1 MSVANTGNGTVT
13 TVGYLPVLVANTTT
27 TVPEDPSATTGKL
40 YTFTDFDETHVYNIT
55 LNYDF
60 EFPPQMSSVSI
71 QVYTFDGAFTT
82 LVILSTVPVIN
93 DGSATTGRYSTQV
106 NLTPSTVTWAED
118 PPTYW
123 FTVTQF
129 NGLSASMVVNFEA
142 IITDL
147 GIFVAG

>member
-27 TVPEDPSATTGKL
+27 TVPDSPSATTGKL
-40 YTFTDFDETHVYNIT
+40 YTLICDETHVYNIT

-60 EFPPQMSSVSI
+60 EFPPLMNDVAI
-71 QVYTFDGAFTT
+71 QVYAFDGTTT
-82 LVILSTVPVIN
+82 LIMSSTVPVIN
-93 DGSATTGRYSTQV
+93 DGSATTLRYSTQV
-106 NLTPSTVTWAED
+106 NLTPSTATWVGD
-118 PPTYW
+118 PTYW
-123 FTVTQF
+123 FTATQF
-129 NGLSASMVVNFEA
+129 NSGSASVVVNFEV